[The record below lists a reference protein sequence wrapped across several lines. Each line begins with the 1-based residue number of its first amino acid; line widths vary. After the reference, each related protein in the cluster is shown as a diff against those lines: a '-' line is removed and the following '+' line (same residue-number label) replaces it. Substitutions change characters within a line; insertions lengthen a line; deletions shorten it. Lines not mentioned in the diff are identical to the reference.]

1 MSWKPTPEK
10 IKTSNIGK
18 IMQKHGF
25 SNYEDFWKWS
35 VTNKEAF
42 WSSTIEE
49 LDIIQ
54 HKKYEQIVN
63 TEDGVENATWLY
75 NASLNIVD
83 SCFKNDGDAIAIS
96 YQKTNKPLQKITQKE
111 LLLLVNKIANSFT
124 NFNLKIGDCI
134 AINLPMTLES
144 VAIYIAAVKAG
155 MQVATVA
162 DSFSTKEIKTR
173 FEITKPKLA
182 FTQNVVV
189 RANKVLPLYEKV
201 AATSVKN
208 IVVIPEEK
216 YVINLRKQDVLW
228 GNFLSEDPVFESI
241 KSGPQETT
249 TILFSSGTTATPK
262 AIPWNH
268 TTPIKAAA
276 DAFYYQNIQKND
288 VVCWPTNLGWMMGP
302 WLVFAALINKAS
314 IALYYDAPTSKSFG
328 KFIEEAKVTMLGVI
342 PSIVKQWKK
351 SNCME
356 QFDWTHIKC
365 FSSTGEVS
373 NPKEMKYLI
382 ELAGNKPIIEYCGGT
397 EIGGGYMTSAIVQE
411 NSPSTFSTKTLGG
424 DFIILDENHNE
435 SKKGEVFLIPPILG
449 LSTRLINKNHHDIYY
464 KNTPKANV
472 LLRRHGDEIQE
483 LENGYFKILGRI
495 DDAMN
500 LGGIKV
506 SATQIEEVLNQLN
519 FISECA
525 AVAIA
530 QKNVGPSKLILFYS
544 EKNKELNDN
553 DRLKAAQAIIKKE
566 INPLF
571 KVTDL
576 VKIDKLPRTASHKIM
591 RRTLKDNY
599 NK

>member
-1 MSWKPTPEK
+1 
-10 IKTSNIGK
+10 
-18 IMQKHGF
+18 
-25 SNYEDFWKWS
+25 
-35 VTNKEAF
+35 
-42 WSSTIEE
+42 
-49 LDIIQ
+49 
-54 HKKYEQIVN
+54 
-63 TEDGVENATWLY
+63 
-75 NASLNIVD
+75 
-83 SCFKNDGDAIAIS
+83 
-96 YQKTNKPLQKITQKE
+96 
-111 LLLLVNKIANSFT
+111 
-124 NFNLKIGDCI
+124 
-134 AINLPMTLES
+134 
-144 VAIYIAAVKAG
+144 
-155 MQVATVA
+155 
-162 DSFSTKEIKTR
+162 
-173 FEITKPKLA
+173 
-182 FTQNVVV
+182 
-189 RANKVLPLYEKV
+189 
-201 AATSVKN
+201 
-208 IVVIPEEK
+208 
-216 YVINLRKQDVLW
+216 
-228 GNFLSEDPVFESI
+228 
-241 KSGPQETT
+241 
-249 TILFSSGTTATPK
+249 
-262 AIPWNH
+262 
-268 TTPIKAAA
+268 
-276 DAFYYQNIQKND
+276 
-288 VVCWPTNLGWMMGP
+288 
-302 WLVFAALINKAS
+302 LVFAALINKAS

-599 NK
+599 NKWKYYPTM